1 MLSWAVLV
9 NQSKAHIFM
18 HLKIQHQ
25 LVAQLLTEVVFLV
38 SIRPFALTL
47 SVSDGHKHNQSQSLS
62 SPYLL
67 FTSLTLILFSPKC
80 PQSFLLFPLQT
91 SHPIALHFSQH
102 LQAYNSYPSL
112 ASHRYCRQ
120 NLIGY
125 GTGCRPVNGW
135 RVQLEISVRDRRL
148 RRLRQKRWASIRR
161 HFPEHCRQRFLS
173 SKICTGVMLLRQ
185 GMHMSLLSVQFD
197 NYDLSAISNWKKQQL
212 HLNTTK
218 KKRRVMFLGFPLF
231 SPFVN
236 NLVVFMNDGTENE
249 KRHGPSKRYSLVE
262 RTL

>member
-1 MLSWAVLV
+1 MILEGANSPTSSSKVETSNEVKITPKCFLGPCSLTKA
-9 NQSKAHIFM
+9 KAHMFM

-38 SIRPFALTL
+38 SIRPFAFTL
-47 SVSDGHKHNQSQSLS
+47 SNGHKHNQSQSLS
-62 SPYLL
+62 SP
-67 FTSLTLILFSPKC
+67 FTSLTLTLFSPKC

-91 SHPIALHFSQH
+91 SHPITLHFSQH
-102 LQAYNSYPSL
+102 LQVYNSYSSL
-112 ASHRYCRQ
+112 PSHRYCRQ
-120 NLIGY
+120 NFIGY

-135 RVQLEISVRDRRL
+135 GVQLEISVRDRRL

-161 HFPEHCRQRFLS
+161 HFPEHWRQRFLS

-218 KKRRVMFLGFPLF
+218 KKGEWCF
-231 SPFVN
+231 
-236 NLVVFMNDGTENE
+236 
-249 KRHGPSKRYSLVE
+249 
-262 RTL
+262 